1 MTLSSPSLSSPHAH
15 VLLVDDNIDG
25 LQLLLNA
32 LRGANYR
39 ISVAFDAIQGYR
51 RATALQPDLIL
62 LDVRMGD
69 MDGFT
74 TCRLLKADPVT
85 ASIPVIFVTASD
97 SLEERLTGLRG
108 GAVDYV
114 LKPFEPEEV
123 LARVAIHVALR
134 RTRLAH
140 DAACA
145 SAQLPMQS
153 VAATLQLP
161 ARLEG
166 DKSDPVLVRAAMQ
179 FLTSNLSRLP
189 GLAEIAAQVGTHE
202 KRLSKAFRAQTGQ
215 SVFAFVREARLGQ
228 ARQQLVQTALSI
240 EEVAA
245 EAGFSS
251 AANFAT
257 AFRERFGATPSAC
270 RGAGLLPDAELQ
282 VS

>member
-1 MTLSSPSLSSPHAH
+1 MTPSPPSSSLPRAH

-25 LQLLLNA
+25 LQLLLKA

-62 LDVRMGD
+62 LDVWMGD

-85 ASIPVIFVTASD
+85 ASIPVIFVTASG

-123 LARVAIHVALR
+123 LARVAIHLALT

-140 DAACA
+140 ESAAA
-145 SAQLPMQS
+145 PPPMQS
-153 VAATLQLP
+153 LAAALQLP
-161 ARLEG
+161 ARIG
-166 DKSDPVLVRAAMQ
+166 ADKSDQVLVQAAVQ
-179 FLTSNLSRLP
+179 FISAKLSRLP

-202 KRLSKAFRAQTGQ
+202 KRLSKAFRAQTGH
-215 SVFAFVREARLGQ
+215 SVFAFVREARLGR
-228 ARQQLVQTALSI
+228 ARHQLVQTALSI
-240 EEVAA
+240 EEVAT

-257 AFRERFGATPSAC
+257 AFRERFGTTPSAF
-270 RGAGLLPDAELQ
+270 RSAGVLFGAELET
-282 VS
+282 S